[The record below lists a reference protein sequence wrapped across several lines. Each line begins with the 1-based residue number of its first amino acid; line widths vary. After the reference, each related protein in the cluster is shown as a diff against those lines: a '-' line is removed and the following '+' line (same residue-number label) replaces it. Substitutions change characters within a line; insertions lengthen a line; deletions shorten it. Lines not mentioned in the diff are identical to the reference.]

1 MRQIFRHAFA
11 IVLLASSAIAN
22 AQAFPSKPIKI
33 VVPFPAGG
41 TVDFFARVVS
51 TKLSESLGQSVLVE
65 NRAGAGGNI
74 AVGPVLLGAAK
85 PVHILTPSA
94 TVRRIVNMTALTVA
108 DANAVR

>member
-1 MRQIFRHAFA
+1 MRKILRHALA
-11 IVLLASSAIAN
+11 IVLLASSAIAG

-51 TKLSESLGQSVLVE
+51 TKLTESLGQPVLVE

-74 AVGPVLLGAAK
+74 AVEAVAK
-85 PVHILTPSA
+85 SA
-94 TVRRIVNMTALTVA
+94 PGFL
-108 DANAVR
+108 DAPHFK